1 MIGLM
6 EEDSQA
12 VNKKDT
18 ENQKMVDEN
27 ASKTLSKSEN
37 KIQEEKDISKMDNL
51 SVVEMLKK
59 MSQDELKE
67 FIERSSTEH

>member
-1 MIGLM
+1 M

-12 VNKKDT
+12 ANKKDT

-27 ASKTLSKSEN
+27 ASKTLGKSEN

-59 MSQDELKE
+59 MNQDELKE